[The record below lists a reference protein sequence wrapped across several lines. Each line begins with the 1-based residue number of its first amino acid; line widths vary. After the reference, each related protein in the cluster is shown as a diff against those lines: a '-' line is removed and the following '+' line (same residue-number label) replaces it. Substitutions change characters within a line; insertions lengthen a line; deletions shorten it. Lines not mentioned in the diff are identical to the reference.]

1 MYVSHFPSSDKVYL
15 VPKAD
20 RKSLFHQTCK
30 TNIVP
35 GYNCSVPQASS
46 FFGLSPANQN
56 DPQHLCFNVLGSRP
70 VELAVQVLWDS
81 HYPVDL
87 HLAWSSMASASDS
100 LHVRLYV
107 LCMNCAAC
115 ETLCPVYEL
124 CCM

>member
-1 MYVSHFPSSDKVYL
+1 MSLILPSSDKVYL
-15 VPKAD
+15 VPEAD
-20 RKSLFHQTCK
+20 RRSLFHQICK

-35 GYNCSVPQASS
+35 GYNCSVPNQASL
-46 FFGLSPANQN
+46 FFSLSPVNQN
-56 DPQHLCFNVLGSRP
+56 DPHCLFFNVLGSRP

-107 LCMNCAAC
+107 LCMNSAA
-115 ETLCPVYEL
+115 
-124 CCM
+124 